1 MDDIMEIFKSLE
13 KSGSLIKKHYRN
25 NWIDAEVQ
33 KSWSLGM
40 LLGALGASLFGNL
53 LIGKVLKAKI
63 SWQEV
68 MKAGKGANRASKD
81 F

>member
-1 MDDIMEIFKSLE
+1 
-13 KSGSLIKKHYRN
+13 
-25 NWIDAEVQ
+25 
-33 KSWSLGM
+33 M
-40 LLGALGASLFGNL
+40 LLGALGARLFGNL